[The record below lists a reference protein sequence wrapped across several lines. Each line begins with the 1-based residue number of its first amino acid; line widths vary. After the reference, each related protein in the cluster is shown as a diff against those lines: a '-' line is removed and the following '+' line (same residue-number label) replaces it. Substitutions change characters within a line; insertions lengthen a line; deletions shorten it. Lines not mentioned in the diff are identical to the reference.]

1 MGVPATR
8 TLTALALWSP
18 PAVSTVSA
26 LTTPTPDN
34 WLAFLQGQVL
44 PIVIN
49 LVGALAILLIGW
61 LVAGIVASTARR
73 LLRRARL
80 DRMIGQGADN
90 PASGFSLE
98 RWIATLIF
106 WLILVLAVVAALN
119 VLNLAI
125 VSEPLNQFLN
135 QIFAFLPKLG
145 AAAVLAAVAWLVAS
159 LVRSAV
165 RRSNRLL
172 RFEERLIDTDNDTR
186 HWLLSETLA
195 NILYWLVWLFFLP
208 LLLDVLNL
216 GGQLAPLTNLLN
228 DLLAALPRLIKAA
241 VITIV
246 GWFIARSVGRI
257 VTQLVASSGGDRLG
271 ESFGIKAGQGQGLSG
286 LVGSVCYVLLLIP
299 TATAALEALAISA
312 ISQPATAMLNRVLNS
327 LPQVFTA
334 LLILVVAVGIG
345 RFVGRLVTQILQ
357 GFGFDQLFAW
367 LGLEG
372 LAAMDQPNSA
382 EAPND
387 SPRRSPSE
395 LAGVVTMVG
404 IELFALVAATD
415 VLGLPALN
423 KVVSGL
429 LALSGQVLAGLVVF
443 AVGLYLANLAA
454 GLLRGS
460 GGQGALLAQIARV
473 AILAFT
479 GAMALQQIGVA
490 PSIVNLAFGL
500 LLGAIAVA
508 AALAYGLGGRDVAAE
523 QWRSWMDELRQR
535 R

>member
-1 MGVPATR
+1 M
-8 TLTALALWSP
+8 L
-18 PAVSTVSA
+18 
-26 LTTPTPDN
+26 
-34 WLAFLQGQVL
+34 F
-44 PIVIN
+44 
-49 LVGALAILLIGW
+49 
-61 LVAGIVASTARR
+61 
-73 LLRRARL
+73 
-80 DRMIGQGADN
+80 
-90 PASGFSLE
+90 
-98 RWIATLIF
+98 
-106 WLILVLAVVAALN
+106 
-119 VLNLAI
+119 
-125 VSEPLNQFLN
+125 
-135 QIFAFLPKLG
+135 
-145 AAAVLAAVAWLVAS
+145 
-159 LVRSAV
+159 RS
-165 RRSNRLL
+165 
-172 RFEERLIDTDNDTR
+172 
-186 HWLLSETLA
+186 
-195 NILYWLVWLFFLP
+195 LVWLLFLP

-228 DLLAALPRLIKAA
+228 ELLAALPRLIKAA
-241 VITIV
+241 VIASV

-257 VTQLVASSGGDRLG
+257 VTQLAASSGGDRLG
-271 ESFGIKAGQGQGLSG
+271 ESFGLKAGQGQGLSW
-286 LVGSVCYVLLLIP
+286 LVGTVAYVLLLIP
-299 TATAALEALAISA
+299 SATAALEALAISA

-334 LLILVVAVGIG
+334 VVILVVAVAIG

-357 GFGFDQLFAW
+357 GFGFDQLFSH
-367 LGLEG
+367 LGLDA
-372 LAAMDQPNSA
+372 LAATGQPRPA
-382 EAPND
+382 ETQED
-387 SPRRSPSE
+387 RQQRSPSE

-429 LALSGQVLAGLVVF
+429 LTLSGQVLAGLVVF

-460 GGQGALLAQIARV
+460 GGQQGALLAQVARV

-523 QWRSWMDELRQR
+523 QWRSWMEEWRQR